1 MRLESLRTILAL
13 ATTRDLDIIQ
23 FDITSAYLYDT
34 LKEEVYMEQ
43 PKGYVAPG
51 VLPRFERVGMI
62 RLLDHVPV

>member
-23 FDITSAYLYDT
+23 FDITSAYLHDT
-34 LKEEVYMEQ
+34 LKEEAFMEQ

-51 VLPRFERVGMI
+51 KEDWV
-62 RLLDHVPV
+62 